1 MTYTPAKPGEVTVVP
16 ETDFEKAKRARGGK
30 ALFAA
35 LQAAQDAVRDAQAAW
50 DAHCERFTTTRE
62 VPGKGSG
69 ARVTVTRVKTKET
82 GA

>member
-1 MTYTPAKPGEVTVVP
+1 M
-16 ETDFEKAKRARGGK
+16 DFEKAKRARGGK

-62 VPGKGSG
+62 VVGKGSG
-69 ARVTVTRVKTKET
+69 PRITVTRVKQA
-82 GA
+82 GAES